1 MLSASLSYS
10 SRTSC
15 SSGESS
21 GGESSALDPGRSSI
35 FLVAL
40 RKLVDGQ
47 AAEDWF
53 GRRVVEVSRRVDR
66 RGDLD
71 VGVLPDP
78 RFSPTCACGSPVAGW
93 W

>member
-1 MLSASLSYS
+1 MGRTFFMLSASLSYS

-40 RKLVDGQ
+40 RKLVDG
-47 AAEDWF
+47 AG
-53 GRRVVEVSRRVDR
+53 GRGLVWASR
-66 RGDLD
+66 G
-71 VGVLPDP
+71 
-78 RFSPTCACGSPVAGW
+78 
-93 W
+93 